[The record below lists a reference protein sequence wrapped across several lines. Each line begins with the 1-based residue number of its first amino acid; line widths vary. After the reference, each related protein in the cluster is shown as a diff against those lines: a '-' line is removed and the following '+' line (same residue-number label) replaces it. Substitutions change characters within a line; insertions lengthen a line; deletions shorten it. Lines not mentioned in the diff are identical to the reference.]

1 MSEIFKDVSSDL
13 IEEANNLD
21 KKYNESVNITKQL
34 EEELT
39 EAKINIAKLEVE
51 DILKKDFSLFYS
63 DFLENTPSLDTI
75 EKEKVL
81 NELYFK
87 IVKSINKEL
96 IYLIELQKLLKEDVP
111 SNFEELEPYTNIL
124 LDYKLI

>member
-34 EEELT
+34 EEELI